1 MKIKKLISQHRRD
14 FVALMECEFCQHQEM
29 DNSGYDDRY
38 YHDNV
43 IPNMKCGKCDKS
55 TISEGAPIEKRETK
69 YPEGFHI

>member
-14 FVALMECEFCQHQEM
+14 FTALMECEFCQHQEM

-43 IPNMKCGKCDKS
+43 IPNMKCKKCGES
-55 TISEGAPIEKRETK
+55 TISKGGEVDKVQTK
-69 YPEGFHI
+69 YSEGFQI

>member
-14 FVALMECEFCQHQEM
+14 FTALMECEFCGYQEM

-43 IPNMKCGKCDKS
+43 IPNIKCTKCGES
-55 TISEGAPIEKRETK
+55 TISKGGKIEKTTTR
-69 YPEGFHI
+69 YPEGYQI